1 MTPQSHAIRRSPRVR
16 LPCVTPAVL
25 RSQDGSRK
33 RGELKIISLT
43 GGLLSLPR
51 PLECRAHAKLRFVTK
66 AGAVRGAV
74 EMLQPVSSHLQP
86 FRFEAL
92 DQGGHRKLKATIHL
106 YFAGNS
112 VGEEPLDNYR
122 RKLVHGTFF
131 GDLFGY
137 DPDGDDLMGVNRDP
151 EQNCPICGVAGH
163 NHTVVM
169 TKECATKLLCGDDQ
183 TGKAIEPKPNSDSRI
198 SAKISKQS

>member
-1 MTPQSHAIRRSPRVR
+1 M
-16 LPCVTPAVL
+16 
-25 RSQDGSRK
+25 
-33 RGELKIISLT
+33 KIISLT
-43 GGLLSLPR
+43 GGLVCLPKT
-51 PLECRAHAKLRFVTK
+51 LECRSHAKLRFVTK
-66 AGAVRGAV
+66 VGAVRGTV

-92 DQGGHRKLKATIHL
+92 DEGGHRKLRATIHL
-106 YFAGNS
+106 YFAENS
-112 VGEEPLDNYR
+112 VGEEPLDNYQ

-169 TKECATKLLCGDDQ
+169 TKACATKLLCGDDQ
-183 TGKAIEPKPNSDSRI
+183 TGKASGPKSNSDSRI
-198 SAKISKQS
+198 SSKRSKQG

>member
-16 LPCVTPAVL
+16 LPCVTPAVP

-74 EMLQPVSSHLQP
+74 EMLQPVWSHLQP

-92 DQGGHRKLKATIHL
+92 DQGGYRKLKATIHL

-112 VGEEPLDNYR
+112 FGEEPLD
-122 RKLVHGTFF
+122 KLPKEASPWNFLRGPFRLCSRW
-131 GDLFGY
+131 GR
-137 DPDGDDLMGVNRDP
+137 PDGR
-151 EQNCPICGVAGH
+151 
-163 NHTVVM
+163 
-169 TKECATKLLCGDDQ
+169 
-183 TGKAIEPKPNSDSRI
+183 EP
-198 SAKISKQS
+198 